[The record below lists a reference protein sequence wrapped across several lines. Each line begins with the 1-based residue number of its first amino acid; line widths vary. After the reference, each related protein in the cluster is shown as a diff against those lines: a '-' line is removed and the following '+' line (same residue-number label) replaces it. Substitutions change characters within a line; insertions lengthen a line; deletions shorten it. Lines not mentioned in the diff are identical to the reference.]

1 MPGYVIIQAE
11 IIDQQRFSQYLE
23 KSPEIIARYGGRY
36 IARGGETFVFEGD
49 ETKQRVVIIEFPSL
63 EKAEE
68 WYYSEEYQEIKAL
81 REGSAIGS
89 LIAVEGCC

>member
-11 IIDQQRFSQYLE
+11 IIDKKRFNQYLE
-23 KSPEIIARYGGRY
+23 KSPEIIAKYGGKY

-63 EKAEE
+63 QKAEE
-68 WYYSEEYQEIKAL
+68 WYYSEEYQEIKSL
-81 REGSAIGS
+81 REGSAVGS
-89 LIAVEGCC
+89 LFAVEGC

>member
-11 IIDQQRFSQYLE
+11 IIDKKRFQQYLE
-23 KSPEIIARYGGRY
+23 KSPEIIAKYGGRY

-49 ETKQRVVIIEFPSL
+49 ATKQRVVIIEFPSL

-89 LIAVEGCC
+89 LFAVEGC

>member
-11 IIDQQRFSQYLE
+11 IIDKQRFKQYLE
-23 KSPEIIARYGGRY
+23 KSPKIIAKFGGKY
-36 IARGGETFVFEGD
+36 VARGGETFVFEGD

-68 WYYSEEYQEIKAL
+68 WYYSEEYQEIKVL

-89 LIAVEGCC
+89 LFAVEGC